1 MPETAKNDFYYSRF
15 DVPNIDT
22 LIKIYEENYS
32 IENYKPEEENCDVLP
47 DSYTSIEAIRNA
59 IADPLI
65 EKIKKYES
73 FINQSYKNNKDIE
86 ITVNVIIS
94 GKGN

>member
-65 EKIKKYES
+65 ELIKKYES
-73 FINQSYKNNKDIE
+73 YINRSFKENNDIQ
-86 ITVNVIIS
+86 ISVNEIIS